1 MPKVFI
7 TQVPNRRDRETGSFV
22 PAVAGQAARAT
33 DPVMR
38 SSENVLGKWMSR
50 SPGSS
55 ESLPPVR
62 DMWGNPIF
70 LGAGV
75 NKEEDFGN
83 WLAIGGNFFS
93 PLYQSTVKAEPIDK
107 ELFYKEIRLNA
118 PERIVGVSSLIKSG
132 KPISIRL
139 TDVEYDL
146 LVRRMNSIKMGA
158 FDGEFVMKDIL
169 NKTVQSED
177 YKNMS
182 LDEQSDTI
190 KKIYDVFKEQAV
202 FEVKNIP
209 SVRARINREH
219 QLQIRESREKGGFE
233 SDYVTDDVTR
243 QAIDQNDVE
252 NLDALVS
259 GDDEDVVGLDT
270 QKQQYEGVK

>member
-1 MPKVFI
+1 
-7 TQVPNRRDRETGSFV
+7 
-22 PAVAGQAARAT
+22 
-33 DPVMR
+33 
-38 SSENVLGKWMSR
+38 
-50 SPGSS
+50 
-55 ESLPPVR
+55 
-62 DMWGNPIF
+62 
-70 LGAGV
+70 
-75 NKEEDFGN
+75 
-83 WLAIGGNFFS
+83 
-93 PLYQSTVKAEPIDK
+93 
-107 ELFYKEIRLNA
+107 
-118 PERIVGVSSLIKSG
+118 
-132 KPISIRL
+132 
-139 TDVEYDL
+139 
-146 LVRRMNSIKMGA
+146 
-158 FDGEFVMKDIL
+158 MKDIL

-190 KKIYDVFKEQAV
+190 KKIYDVFKKQAV